1 MSGLFSG
8 VKQRVGYLGLSNG
21 IFFIMYEF
29 CRGVLVETPTI
40 QIAGS

>member
-1 MSGLFSG
+1 MAARAG

-29 CRGVLVETPTI
+29 CRGVLTDAPVI